1 MSNLPG
7 KITDPHL
14 SARKNRSPS
23 AVVSASFCKLPAAG
37 LRLRSH
43 HPELSEFYLFSIS
56 ANPPDRICAILCAA
70 AIFTCILTGKS
81 KPSSSK
87 GDTSA
92 EK

>member
-14 SARKNRSPS
+14 SAEEPLTFRRCLRFILQ
-23 AVVSASFCKLPAAG
+23 ALAAG

-43 HPELSEFYLFSIS
+43 HQNYRNFISFLFSKS
-56 ANPPDRICAILCAA
+56 PCRIRAILCAA